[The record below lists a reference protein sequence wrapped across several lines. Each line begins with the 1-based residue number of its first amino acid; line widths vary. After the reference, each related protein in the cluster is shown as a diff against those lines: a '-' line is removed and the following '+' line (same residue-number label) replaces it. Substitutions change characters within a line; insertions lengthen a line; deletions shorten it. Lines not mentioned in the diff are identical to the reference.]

1 MSEALTLG
9 TAGHVDHGKTA
20 LVRALTGRETDRLPA
35 EIARGLTIEPGFAPL
50 ALPSGRTLSLVDVP
64 GHERFVR
71 HMVAGAS
78 GVDGYLLCVAADDGV
93 MPQTREHMA
102 VLRLL
107 GVTRGVVAVTKA
119 DVRDPAPAARAAA
132 ELAGPEAAVVVTSA
146 ATGEGVPELLAA
158 LEELAA
164 GLPRRTARGRAR
176 LFVDR
181 AFSVAGAGTV
191 VTGTLWGAPVA
202 RDARVVVLPG
212 GARGRVRGVQA
223 HDRPIAAAA
232 GGRVALNLAGLA
244 REEVP
249 RGACVVAEGD
259 GWSDSA
265 LLDVALDWLPEA
277 GGELRTRR
285 RLQVFLGTA
294 EVGATCVLLEGEA
307 LAPGDRGHAQLR
319 LDRPV
324 PAEAG
329 DRLILRAAPG
339 RTVGGATVIDPAPA
353 RHGRGSRAAERLR
366 ALERGDPAELAALR
380 LEEAGPAGLPPGAM
394 DEAAL
399 RAAGAALLPGGW
411 TLAPARAAAAREALL
426 MAARDGA
433 PAAAS
438 GLTGPVAE
446 ALADALVAEG
456 RLVRDGTR
464 LRHAGAPAAA
474 ETPAARALAALL
486 AEHGRRGPGAA
497 ALAREAGLPACEAE
511 RALGAL
517 RAAGRAVEAGG
528 LWFDA
533 VAAEAARA
541 EAAAA
546 LLADGA
552 MSISELRDLWGVGRK
567 HALALAAHLDRS
579 GLTRREG
586 DARVLRR
593 GAL

>member
-1 MSEALTLG
+1 M
-9 TAGHVDHGKTA
+9 
-20 LVRALTGRETDRLPA
+20 RALTGRETDRLPA

-119 DVRDPAPAARAAA
+119 DLRDPAPAARAAA

-146 ATGEGVPELLAA
+146 ATGEGVPALLAA

-164 GLPRRTARGRAR
+164 VLPRRTARGRAR

-181 AFSVAGAGTV
+181 AFSVSGAGTV

-202 RDARVVVLPG
+202 RDARVAVLPG

-249 RGACVVAEGD
+249 RGSCVVAEGD

-277 GGELRTRR
+277 DGELRTRR
-285 RLQVFLGTA
+285 RLQAFLGTA

-307 LAPGDRGHAQLR
+307 LAPGRRGYAQLR

-339 RTVGGATVIDPAPA
+339 RTVGGATVLDPAPA
-353 RHGRGSRAAERLR
+353 RHGRGSPAAERLR
-366 ALERGDPAELAALR
+366 ALERADPAELATLR

-411 TLAPARAAAAREALL
+411 ALAPARAATAREALL
-426 MAARDGA
+426 TAARDGA

-446 ALADALVAEG
+446 ALAEALVAEG
-456 RLVRDGTR
+456 RLVREGAR

-474 ETPAARALAALL
+474 ETPAARSACGAARR
-486 AEHGRRGPGAA
+486 ARPEGAGGRRARTGGRPARGRGGAG
-497 ALAREAGLPACEAE
+497 AG
-511 RALGAL
+511 
-517 RAAGRAVEAGG
+517 RAAGGRTGCGGRRALV
-528 LWFDA
+528 
-533 VAAEAARA
+533 R
-541 EAAAA
+541 
-546 LLADGA
+546 
-552 MSISELRDLWGVGRK
+552 RRRGR
-567 HALALAAHLDRS
+567 DRS
-579 GLTRREG
+579 GRGGGRAGRRSDVDIRAARPVGRGPQARPGPGGPPGPQRPHPARGRRPRPASRRPMTRGRS
-586 DARVLRR
+586 APRR
-593 GAL
+593 RTR